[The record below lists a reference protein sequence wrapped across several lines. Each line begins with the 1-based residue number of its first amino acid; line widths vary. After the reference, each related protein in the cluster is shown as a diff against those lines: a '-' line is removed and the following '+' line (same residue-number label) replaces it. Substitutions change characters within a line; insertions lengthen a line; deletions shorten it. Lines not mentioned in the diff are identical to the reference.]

1 MIIINNKMSDY
12 SIYCEDI
19 NCNIDFD
26 SFITDENVEM
36 FNLTTIAN
44 QFDYTNKNIVD
55 WFNLNISNLHVI
67 DNIIIE
73 DEHCDDDELISIS
86 DNTIIKI
93 EGEWYVNFN
102 VLIEYL
108 RDVDYA
114 FMNEVIYQVMFDKAV
129 MELEEEENEE
139 EEEETEEDEEESEDQ
154 SE

>member
-1 MIIINNKMSDY
+1 MSDY

-26 SFITDENVEM
+26 SFITDNNVEM

-67 DNIIIE
+67 DNIIME
-73 DEHCDDDELISIS
+73 CEHSDDDELISIS

-114 FMNEVIYQVMFDKAV
+114 FMNEVIYQVMFDKVV
-129 MELEEEENEE
+129 MELEEEEEDEEDEDEE
-139 EEEETEEDEEESEDQ
+139 EYEEEESEDQ

>member
-1 MIIINNKMSDY
+1 MSDY

-26 SFITDENVEM
+26 SFITDDNVEM
-36 FNLTTIAN
+36 FNLTTIAK
-44 QFDYTNKNIVD
+44 QFDYNNKNIVD

-67 DNIIIE
+67 DNIIME
-73 DEHCDDDELISIS
+73 CEHCDDDELISIS

-108 RDVDYA
+108 RNVDYA

-129 MELEEEENEE
+129 MELEEDEE
-139 EEEETEEDEEESEDQ
+139 EEEEEEEEIEDDGEESEDQ

>member
-1 MIIINNKMSDY
+1 MSDY
-12 SIYCEDI
+12 SIYCEEI

-26 SFITDENVEM
+26 SFITDDNVEM
-36 FNLTTIAN
+36 FNLTTIAK

-67 DNIIIE
+67 DNIIME
-73 DEHCDDDELISIS
+73 YEHSDDDELISIS

-93 EGEWYVNFN
+93 EGEWFVNFN

-114 FMNEVIYQVMFDKAV
+114 FMNEVIYQVMFDKVV
-129 MELEEEENEE
+129 MEFEEEQEDEDEEEEDD
-139 EEEETEEDEEESEDQ
+139 EDDEDEESEDQ

>member
-1 MIIINNKMSDY
+1 MSDY

-26 SFITDENVEM
+26 SFITDNNVEM

-67 DNIIIE
+67 DNIIME
-73 DEHCDDDELISIS
+73 CEHSDDDELISIS

-114 FMNEVIYQVMFDKAV
+114 FMNEVIYQVMFDKVV
-129 MELEEEENEE
+129 MELEEEDEEDEDEE
-139 EEEETEEDEEESEDQ
+139 EYEEEESEDQ

>member
-1 MIIINNKMSDY
+1 MSDY

-19 NCNIDFD
+19 NGNIDFD
-26 SFITDENVEM
+26 SFITDNNVEM

-67 DNIIIE
+67 DNIIME
-73 DEHCDDDELISIS
+73 CEHCDDDELISIS

-114 FMNEVIYQVMFDKAV
+114 FMNEVIYQVLFDKVV
-129 MELEEEENEE
+129 MELEEEEEDDEE
-139 EEEETEEDEEESEDQ
+139 YDEEEESEDQ